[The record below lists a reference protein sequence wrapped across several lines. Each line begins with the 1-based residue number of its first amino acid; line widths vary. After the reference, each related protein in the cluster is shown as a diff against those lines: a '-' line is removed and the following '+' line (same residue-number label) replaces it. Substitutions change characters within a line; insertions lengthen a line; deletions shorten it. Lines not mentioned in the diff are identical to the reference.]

1 VFMVESRHH
10 RDGPAAT
17 VVSLLLACVSTVLSF
32 GLLAM
37 STNPALRALGLI
49 AGIGV
54 LLSLLLAPTAWLLL
68 GAKRD

>member
-1 VFMVESRHH
+1 M
-10 RDGPAAT
+10 
-17 VVSLLLACVSTVLSF
+17 LSF

-37 STNPALRALGLI
+37 SANPALRALGLV

-68 GAKRD
+68 GLREDEQRTR